1 MVGGGQVALR
11 RVALQ
16 NYMLVAG
23 DGGTW
28 GDGEVGPCR
37 RWKASATGKAHM
49 KLNRK
54 QDRKVRT

>member
-1 MVGGGQVALR
+1 
-11 RVALQ
+11 
-16 NYMLVAG
+16 LVAG